1 MSAAFQEALLS
12 GRRVVQKLLIKV
24 TVITADGERVQISL
38 IGPSR
43 RFADDL
49 VDAVYPDHRAASM
62 VIQRRASVQMSA
74 GGTPC

>member
-1 MSAAFQEALLS
+1 M
-12 GRRVVQKLLIKV
+12 QKLLIKV

-49 VDAVYPDHRAASM
+49 VNAVYPDHQAASM
-62 VIQRRASVQMSA
+62 VIQRRASMQMNA
-74 GGTPC
+74 GVSPC